1 MKRKLVF
8 VNEVP
13 NQFQHHQDYIKKI
26 ITYFFN
32 ELDLDI
38 QLKIVFEPKHKE
50 NEFEETDCFLKNK
63 SAKNI
68 EMVICD
74 VCLSTI
80 DHDGGL
86 FFYFAMLHE
95 FEHIYDYVRTMQTKL
110 LDFNPCLRF
119 HKSLERT
126 FISVGFNFWTE
137 IDAYYYT
144 FEEERE
150 KKFPERFPFSNL
162 VNAYKKTIELDKKLY
177 YKQDITVE
185 EGTRYINTVDS
196 FIYLCAKCIASISVG
211 ITNFPYKKISTD
223 KNYKKVYSILCGL
236 EPKVQRIINDP
247 YGQKT
252 DINLLKL
259 GKYICND
266 IKLKIFKVGLIKHR
280 GKYTTIY

>member
-1 MKRKLVF
+1 MF
-8 VNEVP
+8 GNEVP
-13 NQFQHHQDYIKKI
+13 NQFQHHQGYIKKI
-26 ITYFFN
+26 ITDFFN

-63 SAKNI
+63 SAENI

-80 DHDGGL
+80 DHDGGV

-110 LDFNPCLRF
+110 FDFNPCLRF

-144 FEEERE
+144 FKEERE

-162 VNAYKKTIELDKKLY
+162 VNAYKKTIELNKKLY
-177 YKQDITVE
+177 YKQDITDE
-185 EGTRYINTVDS
+185 EGTRYIKQLILL
-196 FIYLCAKCIASISVG
+196 FICVPSALHQYMSVSQ
-211 ITNFPYKKISTD
+211 IFHTKRFSPTKIIKKFILYYVAWSQKFKESSMTLMGKKQTST
-223 KNYKKVYSILCGL
+223 Y
-236 EPKVQRIINDP
+236 
-247 YGQKT
+247 
-252 DINLLKL
+252 
-259 GKYICND
+259 
-266 IKLKIFKVGLIKHR
+266 
-280 GKYTTIY
+280 